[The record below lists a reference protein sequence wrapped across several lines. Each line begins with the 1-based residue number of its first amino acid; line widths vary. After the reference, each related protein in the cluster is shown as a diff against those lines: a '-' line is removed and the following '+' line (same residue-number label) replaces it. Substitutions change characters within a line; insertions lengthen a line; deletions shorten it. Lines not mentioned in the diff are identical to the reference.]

1 MRRGTTPKHT
11 FKSKIDLRD
20 AEVIYMTYKQ
30 KGKVIVERSKE
41 QMDVFEDK
49 IEIHLTQQETLAFST
64 IGDVEIQCRARFPD
78 TDAIASNII
87 ECPALKI
94 LKEGVI

>member
-20 AEVIYMTYKQ
+20 AEVLYITYKQ
-30 KGKVIVERSKE
+30 KGKTIIERTKD
-41 QMDVFEDK
+41 QMEVLEDRLV
-49 IEIHLTQQETLAFST
+49 IHLTQQETLAFST
-64 IGDVEIQCRARFPD
+64 IGEVEIQCRARFPD

-87 ECPALKI
+87 VRPALRI